1 MQTLD
6 QHLQEL
12 FTNGLI
18 TADEALKS
26 CDNPAPFQRFATQ
39 KPLAAAA

>member
-12 FTNGLI
+12 VKRSVVSRQQARQYAKDKRLF
-18 TADEALKS
+18 E
-26 CDNPAPFQRFATQ
+26 
-39 KPLAAAA
+39 